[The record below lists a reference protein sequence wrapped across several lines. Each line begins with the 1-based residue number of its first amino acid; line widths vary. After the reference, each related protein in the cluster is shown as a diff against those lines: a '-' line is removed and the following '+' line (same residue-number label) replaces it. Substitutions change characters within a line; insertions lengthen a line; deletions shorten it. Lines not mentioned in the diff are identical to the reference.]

1 MRFLT
6 VASIVFFLIIA
17 GCGDSSPTTPA
28 PSISAMAGTW
38 TGETVQ
44 QLPISF
50 VVIQSPDSLGYLQV
64 VIDVAISD
72 DPDTFTWTLSK
83 NYPYSSETG
92 DWSMDATT
100 TDPYNN
106 IHTISIEGT
115 FTETDECS
123 GTLSFASPTYHGG
136 YDFKNKTFS
145 VFR

>member
-1 MRFLT
+1 MRYFFVLGT
-6 VASIVFFLIIA
+6 VLVLLLVA
-17 GCGDSSPTTPA
+17 CGSDSPTTPA

-38 TGETVQ
+38 TGETAQ
-44 QLPISF
+44 QLPMSF

-64 VIDVAISD
+64 VIDVATTD
-72 DPDTFTWTLSK
+72 DPDTFTWTISK
-83 NYPYSSETG
+83 NYAYSSETG
-92 DWSMDATT
+92 AWSMNAST

-106 IHTISIEGT
+106 VHTISIEGT
-115 FTETDECS
+115 FIEVDECT